1 MVRGIVNNFKYSSF
15 SPPARP
21 QFLYF
26 LPPFARPLITL
37 LLKECLGVAVLRSY
51 KTMQDPPFNI

>member
-1 MVRGIVNNFKYSSF
+1 MVRGIVNNFKYSS
-15 SPPARP
+15 ARP